1 MWVLVDFTPGISIF
15 QASNSKALHECLR
28 QSDFFFFDAKTSVTF
43 SIKWE
48 GDPTKLMTGSSIFEK
63 KRKKLMVHLISLNK
77 NIS

>member
-1 MWVLVDFTPGISIF
+1 MNVCDGAI
-15 QASNSKALHECLR
+15 
-28 QSDFFFFDAKTSVTF
+28 FFFDAKTSVTF

-48 GDPTKLMTGSSIFEK
+48 GDPTKLMAGSSIFEK